1 MRIRGWK
8 EGSGVQ
14 GEERDGGQG
23 EESLLEERPCF
34 LVTVSVFGEG
44 WPDGIAYVPWRD
56 RDTSGRR
63 LERLSPLPSRLGHR
77 VVVGSGGNPKA
88 GQLCAARM
96 EWLWVWVWWSL
107 DLFHCYLLSIHCVP
121 SPVLRA
127 GVRKRDPE

>member
-56 RDTSGRR
+56 RDMSGRR
-63 LERLSPLPSRLGHR
+63 LERLSLLPSCLGHR
-77 VVVGSGGNPKA
+77 VVRGLAGTQRQDSSVPPEWSGTGFGFGGRWIYFTA
-88 GQLCAARM
+88 I
-96 EWLWVWVWWSL
+96 
-107 DLFHCYLLSIHCVP
+107 F
-121 SPVLRA
+121 
-127 GVRKRDPE
+127 